1 MKNRFGAFVLFFF
14 VFSTMMTLFPSYGSA
29 CSCAQPPGVKEELSQ
44 SKAVFSGKVIEV
56 EEKKSV
62 TGFTTKAVLF
72 EVKEVWKGVSQSQ
85 IEVTT
90 GAGGGDCG
98 YEFKA
103 GQDYLVYANDSDM
116 YGFKKLT
123 VIICSR
129 TADISAA
136 QDDLAILG
144 EGQVPEEKVDLQHA
158 GANNVV
164 IVLTGVTVAAFFIWL
179 YLKKRHKS
187 D

>member
-1 MKNRFGAFVLFFF
+1 MKKQVGVFVLFFF
-14 VFSTMMTLFPSYGSA
+14 IFSTMMTLFPSYGAA

-44 SKAVFSGKVIEV
+44 SKAVFSGKAIKV
-56 EEKKSV
+56 EEKKSAA
-62 TGFTTKAVLF
+62 GFTTKSVLF
-72 EVKEVWKGVSQSQ
+72 EVKEAWKGVSQSP

-98 YEFKA
+98 YEFKK
-103 GQDYLVYANDSDM
+103 GQSYLVYANDSDM
-116 YGFKKLT
+116 YGSKKLT

-129 TADISAA
+129 TAEISAA

-144 EGQVPEEKVDLQHA
+144 EGQVPEEKGDLQNA
-158 GANNVV
+158 GTNNVV
-164 IVLTGVTVAAFFIWL
+164 IVLTSVAVAAFFIWL

>member
-1 MKNRFGAFVLFFF
+1 MKKRFGTFVLFFF
-14 VFSTMMTLFPSYGSA
+14 VFSTMMTLFPSYGAA

-44 SKAVFSGKVIEV
+44 SKAVFSGKVMEI

-62 TGFTTKAVLF
+62 TGFTTKSALF
-72 EVKEVWKGVSQSQ
+72 EVKEAWKGVSQSQ
-85 IEVTT
+85 IKVTT

-98 YEFKA
+98 YDFKA
-103 GQDYLVYANDSDM
+103 GQSYLVYANGSDM
-116 YGFKKLT
+116 YGSNKLT
-123 VIICSR
+123 VILCSR
-129 TADISAA
+129 TAEISAA

-144 EGQVPEEKVDLQHA
+144 EGQVPGEKVDLQKA

-164 IVLTGVTVAAFFIWL
+164 IVLTSVAVAALFIWL

-187 D
+187 N